1 MAIFIKGVT
10 DWFQFSKLSI
20 ACSAVKAVECV
31 YWLPHLSTAFNSCQS
46 CRYLDSAVKAVDT
59 FSQFTLL
66 YFQIGIDK
74 STLIG
79 ASENEVKRHARMETE
94 RYGYEIYALKR
105 SFGSLKENL
114 EFPMEIRGS
123 K

>member
-1 MAIFIKGVT
+1 MCIGCHIYQQLLT
-10 DWFQFSKLSI
+10 
-20 ACSAVKAVECV
+20 AVK
-31 YWLPHLSTAFNSCQS
+31 
-46 CRYLDSAVKAVDT
+46 AVKAVDT

-94 RYGYEIYALKR
+94 QYGHEIYALKR
-105 SFGSLKENL
+105 SFGGLKGNL
-114 EFPMEIRGS
+114 EFPMEIKGS